1 MADET
6 AAAAAGASCCCFLCG
21 LMYDSSAGRTH
32 GVRFQCYGCNAADK
46 MLRRNLGSRKELES
60 IPDESQKA
68 FFQRL
73 QEEKKT
79 GGKQLPWKTV
89 RAQLIALQTT
99 RHISETTSDITTE
112 ELPLTVWETRGWPKE
127 TVEAC
132 PREYSE
138 TLKLYL
144 YKVPTKK
151 VVWKEIHQQVSERIL
166 KQEQEAR
173 KPRRKKGKKAGSEDD
188 MDLPEEVEQEKDAQK
203 NEKKEEKAAEV
214 AARKTQSANTKKNML
229 AAKSIGQLSN
239 DLQAM
244 TKAYK
249 KVSNLPD
256 NVEAACKDAMAK
268 VELWVGAAKSTMQ
281 LAEDER
287 AKAGELALPELPYD
301 MVEVRTLHQTCT
313 EVIKNLKPHSP
324 APKPK
329 PAPKRKAEAE
339 NKGEDTGKEKPPTGK
354 RLRGKTAN

>member
-1 MADET
+1 MAEEPSVAE
-6 AAAAAGASCCCFLCG
+6 AAATCCCFLCG
-21 LMYDSSAGRTH
+21 LMYESSAGRAH
-32 GVRFQCYGCNAADK
+32 GVRFQCHACNAADK

-60 IPDESQKA
+60 IPPESQKA

-73 QEEKKT
+73 QEEKKA
-79 GGKQLPWKTV
+79 GKNMPWRTV

-99 RHISETTSDITTE
+99 RHISETSAEVTTE
-112 ELPLTVWETRGWPKE
+112 ELPLSVWVTRGWAKE

-138 TLKLYL
+138 SLKVHL

-151 VVWKEIHQQVSERIL
+151 VVWKEIHQKVTERIL
-166 KQEQEAR
+166 KQEQEAT
-173 KPRRKKGKKAGSEDD
+173 KARRKKGKKAGSEDD
-188 MDLPEEVEQEKDAQK
+188 LDLPEEPSKEKDAEK
-203 NEKKEEKAAEV
+203 DEKKEAKAAET
-214 AARKTQSANTKKNML
+214 AARKTQTENSKKNML

-244 TKAYK
+244 TKAHK
-249 KVSNLPD
+249 KVSDLPD
-256 NVEAACKDAMAK
+256 TLESAFKEALEK

-287 AKAGELALPELPYD
+287 AKTGELALPQLPYD
-301 MVEVRTLHQTCT
+301 MVEVRTLHQTCS
-313 EVIKNLKPHSP
+313 EIIKNLKPHMP

-329 PAPKRKAEAE
+329 PTPKRKAEGDD
-339 NKGEDTGKEKPPTGK
+339 KGEQQPKPK
-354 RLRGKTAN
+354 RIRGKTSS